1 MTLKIPIRN
10 KEKSDFIS
18 LADILVVFFSLLN
31 SSKKETTEP
40 INTNNAKKMDSILN
54 ISLLYKFAKNKIN
67 PKARNTIPIFFIH
80 LLHYICIRQF

>member
-54 ISLLYKFAKNKIN
+54 ISLL
-67 PKARNTIPIFFIH
+67 
-80 LLHYICIRQF
+80 

>member
-1 MTLKIPIRN
+1 MSILKITKIIHITLKIPIRN

-40 INTNNAKKMDSILN
+40 INTNNAKKWT
-54 ISLLYKFAKNKIN
+54 LY
-67 PKARNTIPIFFIH
+67 
-80 LLHYICIRQF
+80 

>member
-40 INTNNAKKMDSILN
+40 INTNNDYFTENEPSI
-54 ISLLYKFAKNKIN
+54 
-67 PKARNTIPIFFIH
+67 FI
-80 LLHYICIRQF
+80 